1 MSTTASTT
9 AGTTTGP
16 TTTTAPPARD
26 DVRPA
31 GTVVPTAREA
41 RKQRRAEVHAA
52 RASALPAVPTRTV
65 RRAGLGVALGSLV
78 WATTFF
84 TVGPTPEDSL
94 AITIGDLGGV
104 LFQAGLFGLL
114 TVQLRTR
121 ATGLGRGAVAL
132 LRVEYVLLALAM
144 LWSLVHGLVPAA
156 RDDMWLAVLDL
167 FWPLSMLGMAVIGVK
182 IALAGRWRGVL
193 RGWPL
198 VAESWAP
205 VTVPVFV
212 ITAGDPAFGWVGGA
226 HLLVGYVL
234 LGVLM
239 VLRPHLTGARDA

>member
-1 MSTTASTT
+1 MSTTTSTST
-9 AGTTTGP
+9 GT
-16 TTTTAPPARD
+16 TTTTAAAPARD

-31 GTVVPTAREA
+31 GSVVPTARQA
-41 RKQRRAEVHAA
+41 RKQRRAELHAA
-52 RASALPAVPTRTV
+52 RAAALPGVSTRTV
-65 RRAGLGVALGSLV
+65 RRAGLGLAAGSLI
-78 WATTFF
+78 WAATFF
-84 TVGPTPEDSL
+84 TVGPTAEDSL
-94 AITIGDLGGV
+94 GITIGDLGGV

-121 ATGLGRGAVAL
+121 ATGFGRAAVAM

-144 LWSLVHGLVPAA
+144 LWSLIHGLFPAA
-156 RDDMWLAVLDL
+156 RDETWLAVLDL

-212 ITAGDPAFGWVGGA
+212 LTAGDPAFGWVGGA